1 MPPASATNLS
11 LTTSTQESPSTS
23 TRDFSSLSRRNGA
36 TSSHGR
42 ANPFSATTP
51 GAGAGAGLASP
62 IGAGGSSAFGLG
74 SGAFASF
81 GSAKTPKTPGN
92 PFEMAMGSVGMGAGS
107 KTPSAEKSLK
117 DATKPAGGKP
127 TPGAAE
133 SAALG
138 DSGSS
143 HMLQDSW
150 VFWTRPPISK
160 ANGYIDYDKTLHP
173 MAQCSTIEEFWVVYK
188 HLKPPSQLPL
198 VTDYHLFKKGV
209 RPIWE
214 DDENKRGG
222 KWVLRLKKGVAD
234 RYWEEILMA
243 CVGGTLCEDND
254 EVNGAVI
261 SVRNGE
267 DIISIWTASTGGK
280 VLKIRESM
288 KSLLKCPPETRFE
301 FKTHDES
308 MIQRATIDEQ
318 RRERAQNNHH
328 GDNQG
333 NKRNQRQNHNTN
345 TTTNDNHHARQEEQ
359 RS

>member
-1 MPPASATNLS
+1 MDKNNSIWSRRSNTSNLS
-11 LTTSTQESPSTS
+11 LSTSQNDTSTTA
-23 TRDFSSLSRRNGA
+23 RDFSSLSRRNGG

-42 ANPFSATTP
+42 ANPFAATTP
-51 GAGAGAGLASP
+51 GGGLTSP
-62 IGAGGSSAFGLG
+62 VGGGGSSAFGLG

-92 PFEMAMGSVGMGAGS
+92 PFELALGSAGGGG
-107 KTPSAEKSLK
+107 KTPSAEKSSK
-117 DATKPAGGKP
+117 DAFKSAIGRPATSTTSDP
-127 TPGAAE
+127 A
-133 SAALG
+133 
-138 DSGSS
+138 SS
-143 HMLQDSW
+143 SYHLQDSW

-160 ANGYIDYDKTLHP
+160 ANGYIEYDNTLHP
-173 MAQCSTIEEFWVVYK
+173 MAEVSTAEEFWAVYK

-198 VTDYHLFKKGV
+198 VTDYHLFKKDV

-214 DDENKRGG
+214 DEENKRGG

-243 CVGGTLCEDND
+243 CVGGQLCEDNE

-267 DIISIWTASTGGK
+267 DIISIWTTSTGGK
-280 VLKIRESM
+280 VLKIREMM

-308 MIQRATIDEQ
+308 MTQRATIDEQ
-318 RRERAQNNHH
+318 RRERAINHHH
-328 GDNQG
+328 GDNQAG
-333 NKRNQRQNHNTN
+333 KRNLRH
-345 TTTNDNHHARQEEQ
+345 NDNPPSRPSQDEQ